1 MNDKEQDNYEL
12 PPGVVLPQDNS
23 VNYPNWKKG
32 TVYGILCGILAAF
45 LIALSPLSNKITYML
60 LTFLIGFLTVGSIVA
75 FRPPKT

>member
-1 MNDKEQDNYEL
+1 MNDKKQDDYEL

-32 TVYGILCGILAAF
+32 IVYGILCGILVAF
-45 LIALSPLSNKITYML
+45 ALGISPLANKIVYML
-60 LTFLIGFLTVGSIVA
+60 LGFLVGFLAVGSIVA